1 MALRST
7 TWAHAP
13 SALGPRAFRDSTPSS
28 FFRHELLIFG
38 VVYGVSDGYA
48 EVLPSPLGDQT
59 RLPSGAHWPVK
70 CWVVIA
76 CGAGF
81 LYHTLKPRCA
91 TVQADSSPSTIFTKL
106 TLALFGAPFRSE

>member
-1 MALRST
+1 MGT
-7 TWAHAP
+7 
-13 SALGPRAFRDSTPSS
+13 RAFSVGSPSFS
-28 FFRHELLIFG
+28 RLDAEFIFRHELLIFG